1 MFDYQ
6 PSFSPERNLLVAV
19 LRRALFDYCNGSV
32 VERTA
37 AEEWLLEEDTE
48 SCFSYQWICV
58 QLGIDPETILSRLR
72 TGRVLTGS
80 PLSLAM

>member
-19 LRRALFDYCNGSV
+19 LRRAMFDYCNGSLA
-32 VERTA
+32 ERSA

-48 SCFSYQWICV
+48 SSFSYQWICV
-58 QLGIDPETILSRLR
+58 QLGIDPNTILNKIRM
-72 TGRVLTGS
+72 GGVLTGNS
-80 PLSLAM
+80 LSLAM